1 MKLRFKRAPATT
13 PTSSGQKGEDIAT
26 EYLQANG
33 FKVLHRNVKTTR
45 YEIDIIAK
53 RKKQLYFVEVKYRS
67 SSQQGK
73 GYEYVTERKLQQM
86 SYAAKKW
93 VSSEDYKGPYQLA
106 VVSVDEDEVQFIDE
120 IWQ

>member
-1 MKLRFKRAPATT
+1 MKFRFKRAPATT
-13 PTSSGQKGEDIAT
+13 PTTSGQKGEDIAS

-73 GYEYVTERKLQQM
+73 GYEYVTEQKLKQM

-106 VVSVDEDEVQFIDE
+106 VVSVDEDGVQFIDE